1 MLLGVYGFS
10 ELHKMWITIFNW
22 VLTETLHQF
31 LVDLILNQSLY
42 GFADGP
48 KDTSP
53 DDTLEKT
60 YVPSLKTLEE
70 EVMEKLG
77 IQEQRRPRTSYWY

>member
-1 MLLGVYGFS
+1 MAFPSCTKCGSPFCILCLPR
-10 ELHKMWITIFNW
+10 
-22 VLTETLHQF
+22 HQS
-31 LVDLILNQSLY
+31 LVDIILNQSLY

-77 IQEQRRPRTSYWY
+77 IQEKRRPRTSYWY